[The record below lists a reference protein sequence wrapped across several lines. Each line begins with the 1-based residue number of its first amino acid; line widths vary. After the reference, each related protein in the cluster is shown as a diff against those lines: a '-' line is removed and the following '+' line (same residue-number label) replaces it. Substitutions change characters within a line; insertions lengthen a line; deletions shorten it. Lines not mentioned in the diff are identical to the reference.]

1 MGDCM
6 CVRTMKLIRG
16 VLGGYSYLMEEF
28 WGANVFGG
36 IDPAGLVAGGETVVL
51 GAPYTKRGKTV

>member
-6 CVRTMKLIRG
+6 CVRTMKLVRE

-36 IDPAGLVAGGETVVL
+36 IDPAGLVTGGETVVL
-51 GAPYTKRGKTV
+51 GGHIPQGGKR

>member
-1 MGDCM
+1 M
-6 CVRTMKLIRG
+6 CVRTMKLVRE

-36 IDPAGLVAGGETVVL
+36 IDPAGLVTGGETVVL
-51 GAPYTKRGKTV
+51 GGHIPQGGKR